1 MADDKKT
8 NLPTVK
14 LSGPEVDRREVIRG
28 GLATVGQALMP
39 SLPGAIA
46 DLTLGDIVPSKS
58 KGSSPEVLKSLVS
71 KFLDLGDYRE
81 DMEMNPDYVIHGRN
95 SWDYLKNAL
104 LDNFHN
110 LKQELMKDGTSE
122 DKANYIATRLA
133 RDTYQDYISNLDK
146 YSKFIGYHYGEERE
160 PQFEML
166 SGEEL
171 DTAIETEME
180 NIINTAIKD
189 YEAGEHVGTN
199 FDQIVDVWEDDEES
213 EDDEFSIEDIV
224 AELPTERAKDTP
236 EERIKDVGKTVGTH
250 ALGRL
255 LTQLADKKD
264 TKPKGPKQITGP
276 KETEKPSINKLLS
289 ALSVFKRGTPLGA
302 AAYVMGPTATAE
314 DDDYDFEIP
323 VDR

>member
-1 MADDKKT
+1 MANDKKT
-8 NLPTVK
+8 NLPDII
-14 LSGPEVDRREVIRG
+14 PEVDRREVIRG
-28 GLATVGQALMP
+28 GLATIGRAVLP

-71 KFLDLGDYRE
+71 KFLDLGNERE
-81 DMEMNPDYVIHGRN
+81 DMEMNPDYVTYGIN
-95 SWDYLKNAL
+95 SWKDLHNAL
-104 LDNFHN
+104 SDNFHN
-110 LKQELMKDGTSE
+110 LKQELMKDGISE

-133 RDTYQDYISNLDK
+133 RDTYEGYMSNLDR
-146 YSKFIGYHYGEERE
+146 YSKYTGYRYGEEGKE
-160 PQFEML
+160 PEYEIL

-199 FDQIVDVWEDDEES
+199 FDQIVDVWEEDEES

-224 AELPTERAKDTP
+224 AELPTERKKDTP

-289 ALSVFKRGTPLGA
+289 AL
-302 AAYVMGPTATAE
+302 
-314 DDDYDFEIP
+314 
-323 VDR
+323 

>member
-110 LKQELMKDGTSE
+110 LKQELMKDGISE

-224 AELPTERAKDTP
+224 AELPTERKKDTP
-236 EERIKDVGKTVGTH
+236 EERIKDIGKTVGTQ

-255 LTQLADKKD
+255 LTQLAD
-264 TKPKGPKQITGP
+264 KPKGPKQITGP
-276 KETEKPSINKLLS
+276 KETEKPSINKLLT
-289 ALSVFKRGTPLGA
+289 ALSIFKRGTPLGA

>member
-1 MADDKKT
+1 MANDKKT
-8 NLPTVK
+8 NLPDII
-14 LSGPEVDRREVIRG
+14 PEVDRREVLRG

-58 KGSSPEVLKSLVS
+58 KGSSPEVIKSLVS

-146 YSKFIGYHYGEERE
+146 YSKFIGYHYGEEKE

-171 DTAIETEME
+171 D
-180 NIINTAIKD
+180 TAIKD

-224 AELPTERAKDTP
+224 AELPTERKKDTP

-250 ALGRL
+250 TLGRL
-255 LTQLADKKD
+255 LTQLAD
-264 TKPKGPKQITGP
+264 KPKGPKQITGP

>member
-1 MADDKKT
+1 MANDKKT

-14 LSGPEVDRREVIRG
+14 LSGPEVDRREVLRG
-28 GLATVGQALMP
+28 GLATIFMD

-58 KGSSPEVLKSLVS
+58 KGSSPEVIKSLVS

-146 YSKFIGYHYGEERE
+146 YSKFIGYHYGEEKE

-224 AELPTERAKDTP
+224 AELPTERKKDTP

-250 ALGRL
+250 TLGRL
-255 LTQLADKKD
+255 LTQLAD
-264 TKPKGPKQITGP
+264 KPKGPKQITGP

>member
-1 MADDKKT
+1 MANDKKT
-8 NLPTVK
+8 NLPDII
-14 LSGPEVDRREVIRG
+14 PEVDRREVLRG
-28 GLATVGQALMP
+28 GLATIGRAVLP

-71 KFLDLGDYRE
+71 KFLDLGNERE
-81 DMEMNPDYVIHGRN
+81 DMEMNPDYVTHGIN
-95 SWDYLKNAL
+95 SWKHLKNAL
-104 LDNFHN
+104 SDNFHN
-110 LKQELMKDGTSE
+110 LKQELMKDGISE

-133 RDTYQDYISNLDK
+133 RDTYQGYMSNLDK
-146 YSKFIGYHYGEERE
+146 YSKFIGYHYGEEGKE
-160 PQFEML
+160 PEFEIL

-189 YEAGEHVGTN
+189 YEAGEPVGTN

-224 AELPTERAKDTP
+224 AELPTERKKDTP

-264 TKPKGPKQITGP
+264 TKPKGSKQITGP
-276 KETEKPSINKLLS
+276 KETDKPSINKLLS

-302 AAYVMGPTATAE
+302 AAYVMGPTPTAH
-314 DDDYDFEIP
+314 DDDYDFQIP